1 MSNML
6 NNIFKQ
12 LKSFKNLYNKSSF
25 WCKML
30 ILIVLI
36 MLVVIVFKSSSKEG
50 FIQQHPFLF
59 KSGSEVFDKF
69 YAEIYDYL
77 VFNNIRNEYEI
88 GEIVNKTTPTNES
101 KILDI
106 GCGTGHHVA
115 SLASKGIDVIGIDIS
130 PSMIE
135 KAKENYPNYK
145 FSVGDALNNDEFAPN
160 SFTHI
165 ICMYFTIYYIK
176 NKALFFENC
185 MKWLM
190 PGGYLIIHLVNREK
204 FNPILSSENPIMLIS
219 NSNERKTTTKVRFS
233 DFAYNSNFQLDEQNN
248 IAKLTENFEYDNSN
262 KSRTLEHILYMP
274 DTTEIVDIALNSGL
288 ILYSQVDLLN
298 CQYEYQ
304 YLYIFTKPN

>member
-1 MSNML
+1 MSNIL
-6 NNIFKQ
+6 NNVLKQ
-12 LKSFKNLYNKSSF
+12 FKNLYNKTSF
-25 WCKML
+25 SAKIL

-36 MLVVIVFKSSSKEG
+36 MLVVLVFKTSSKEG
-50 FIQQHPFLF
+50 FIQEQSFLF
-59 KSGSEVFDKF
+59 KTGSEIFDNF

-88 GEIVNKTTPTNES
+88 GEIVNKTIPTNQS
-101 KILDI
+101 KVLDI

-145 FSVGDALNNDEFAPN
+145 FSVGDALNNNEFSAN

-165 ICMYFTIYYIK
+165 ICMYYTIYYIK
-176 NKALFFENC
+176 DKIQFFENC

-204 FNPILSSENPIMLIS
+204 FNPTLANASGNSLMLI
-219 NSNERKTTTKVRFS
+219 NNNNRKTNIQLKFS
-233 DFAYNSNFQLDEQNN
+233 DFAYNANFKLDEQNN
-248 IAKLTENFEYDNSN
+248 IAKLAEEFEYNNGD
-262 KSRTLEHILYMP
+262 KRTQEHILYMP
-274 DTTEIVDIALNSGL
+274 DTTEIVDNALNSGF
-288 ILYSQVDLLN
+288 ILFSQVDLMN